1 MKKIFYYLTVFI
13 CIAVLSTS
21 CTKQCQCKYYRDRY
35 KYEQEIASV
44 MQQYNSGAI
53 SRKKM
58 EAQVEA
64 INKKIDQL
72 LKDTQGHCN
81 VLTSISTADGLQYFG
96 CE

>member
-1 MKKIFYYLTVFI
+1 MKKIIYYLTVFI
-13 CIAVLSTS
+13 CVAILSTS
-21 CTKQCQCKYYRDRY
+21 CTKQCQCKYYRDRA
-35 KYEQEIASV
+35 KYEQEIAIV

-58 EAQVEA
+58 QAQVDA
-64 INKKIDQL
+64 INKKIDEL
-72 LKDTQGHCN
+72 YENTKGHCN

>member
-1 MKKIFYYLTVFI
+1 MKKIIYYLTVFI

-35 KYEQEIASV
+35 QYEQQIANV
-44 MQQYNSGAI
+44 MRQYNNGVY
-53 SRKKM
+53 SRQYM
-58 EAQVEA
+58 EAQVAA
-64 INKKIDQL
+64 INKKIDEL
-72 LKDTQGHCN
+72 YENTKGHCN